1 MSGTVKGYII
11 LALLVVAS
19 WLVLKIATPSDF
31 GAPSD
36 MIS

>member
-19 WLVLKIATPSDF
+19 WLVFKTDHPLICSATLRP
-31 GAPSD
+31 A
-36 MIS
+36 